1 MKFEN
6 YLEEGKLKPFKMV
19 CADCGERINATKKI
33 PKKCPNCG
41 KKDLRQFLDL
51 FEKKK
56 KKKKKKGFFT
66 KKEKGNPGVTDKS
79 PSEYE
84 KERKNKKS
92 RYDPIWE
99 AKTAN
104 YKKAKIGGKV
114 WMRIWKENPEL
125 QDEMLKWR
133 KGEEA
138 KFVKKLQKR

>member
-6 YLEEGKLKPFKMV
+6 YLEE
-19 CADCGERINATKKI
+19 KKQ
-33 PKKCPNCG
+33 PLTFLCNKCSNKWEAKKNQKKCPDCG
-41 KKDLRQFLDL
+41 SKDIQQMFDMFRMA
-51 FEKKK
+51 
-56 KKKKKKGFFT
+56 
-66 KKEKGNPGVTDKS
+66 
-79 PSEYE
+79 
-84 KERKNKKS
+84 
-92 RYDPIWE
+92 E
-99 AKTAN
+99 AKAPN

>member
-1 MKFEN
+1 MKFES

-41 KKDLRQFLDL
+41 SKDLRQFLDL
-51 FEKKK
+51 FE
-56 KKKKKKGFFT
+56 
-66 KKEKGNPGVTDKS
+66 
-79 PSEYE
+79 
-84 KERKNKKS
+84 
-92 RYDPIWE
+92 
-99 AKTAN
+99 AKAPN

-114 WMRIWKENPEL
+114 WMRMWKENPEL